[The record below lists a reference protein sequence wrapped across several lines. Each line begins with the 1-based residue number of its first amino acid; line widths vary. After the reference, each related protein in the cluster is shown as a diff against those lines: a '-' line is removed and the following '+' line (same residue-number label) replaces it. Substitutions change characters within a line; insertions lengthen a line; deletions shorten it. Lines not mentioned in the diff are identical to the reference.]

1 MASGSQ
7 ERVPFRGDRSGS
19 ETPADPLALRAAWEE
34 NRRWVA
40 AVLLAHKPAWADL
53 EDLLQEVAATLVA
66 SSAELRDP
74 ASLRSWLRTVAINA
88 ARLAGR
94 KGRLRNHR
102 SLDLAVDGSQAV
114 REPADTLPAAPAAL
128 AVAEE
133 ASRIG
138 EMAMALP
145 EGYRE
150 PLLLKAVQGLSY
162 RQIGQILGLPETT
175 VETRIARARRMLRE
189 QAQAATGE
197 PSGRISHGE
206 GSNA

>member
-1 MASGSQ
+1 MAQGSQ
-7 ERVPFRGDRSGS
+7 EHVPFRGDRSGAG
-19 ETPADPLALRAAWEE
+19 TPVDPVALRSAWEE
-34 NRRWVA
+34 NRRWIA

-53 EDLLQEVAATLVA
+53 EDLLQEVASTLVA
-66 SSAELRDP
+66 SSADLRDP

-102 SLDLAVDGSQAV
+102 SLDLPADGPHAV
-114 REPADTLPAAPAAL
+114 REPSDTLPAAPAVL

-133 ASRIG
+133 ATRIG
-138 EMAMALP
+138 ELAMALP
-145 EGYRE
+145 DGYRE

-175 VETRIARARRMLRE
+175 VETRIARARRMLRDQT
-189 QAQAATGE
+189 QALTGE
-197 PSGRISHGE
+197 ASGRISEE
-206 GSNA
+206 GRLA